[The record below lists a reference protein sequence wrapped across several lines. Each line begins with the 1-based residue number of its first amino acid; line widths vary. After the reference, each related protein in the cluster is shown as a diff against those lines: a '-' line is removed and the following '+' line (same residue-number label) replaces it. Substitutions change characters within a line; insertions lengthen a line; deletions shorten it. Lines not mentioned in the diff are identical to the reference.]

1 VSVSNNTLVHQPNY
15 NFVAFSLNQNRI
27 SEWRQP
33 NRSSVARPS
42 MATQSH
48 EQSPPLY
55 LLLRHMAP
63 RQRQAYLIQTCILRV
78 IDSAPIR
85 ASCSTSSSEQFNSF
99 IVPKRSVPGLL
110 LVSVRN
116 HHTLRTM
123 ETVAAAR
130 DAGRAGATR
139 SPAYCAAISFSQL
152 YRSKVSEL
160 CFNEIVAF
168 QLH

>member
-110 LVSVRN
+110 LVSVRTT
-116 HHTLRTM
+116 TLFERWKPSRRREMPAGPAPHAPRRT
-123 ETVAAAR
+123 AR
-130 DAGRAGATR
+130 PYL
-139 SPAYCAAISFSQL
+139 SPSCTGQ
-152 YRSKVSEL
+152 R
-160 CFNEIVAF
+160 
-168 QLH
+168 